1 MTFTTVLHV
10 AALLLLQGNFPG
22 ADSETITLQE
32 GEDLNLRCTLSGDS
46 RATRQWLNPRGF
58 TIFLDNHWALK
69 DQRYKLI
76 HYSEDELS
84 IRLTNVTVHDE
95 GVYKCFYY
103 GTPFKSKMTTVEVLA
118 APSKPVLQV
127 SRDTEGS
134 ITLSCY
140 TQGCKPQPQITWL
153 LDNGIQLPGDT
164 RHKLEAD
171 GKKWTTTSTLTVLA
185 YGPNSTASCLIHH
198 KALGGGKLT
207 APFQFEDVARTVINT
222 TPVSTTLEVDTY
234 ISEYTQPTVTTTE
247 SDLNSSTDFSP
258 SYPQRNGLG
267 ATSAVA
273 GELSGTSAHHIPN
286 ALNGTEGA
294 LNGSV
299 TEQLFRTEA
308 SFPSENI
315 TLISITTFEQDAKS
329 EGMSKKEKDFLLP
342 LLVAI
347 LIVMLLIIVVLF
359 TRKLVKAHGVWKRE
373 NDTSDQTLESY
384 KSKSNEESPGH
395 EKNGQVVNQ
404 KSNVQYVTEGYVEAT
419 QKNPSEKNTTIP
431 EEQLACGKETDV

>member
-1 MTFTTVLHV
+1 MTFTMVLHV
-10 AALLLLQGNFPG
+10 SALLLLQGDFPG
-22 ADSETITLQE
+22 AGSETITLQE
-32 GEDLNLRCTLSGDS
+32 GEDLNLRCTLSGDG

-58 TIFLDNHWALK
+58 TIFLDNHWALR
-69 DQRYKLI
+69 DLRYKLT

-84 IRLTNVTVHDE
+84 IRLSNVTVRDE
-95 GVYKCFYY
+95 GIYKCFYY
-103 GTPFKSKMTTVEVLA
+103 STPFKSKMTTVEVLA

-127 SRDTEGS
+127 SQDTEGS

-140 TQGCKPQPQITWL
+140 TQGCKPQPQVTWL

-171 GKKWTTTSTLTVLA
+171 RKKWTTTSTLTVLA
-185 YGPNSTASCLIHH
+185 YGPNSTASCLVHH

-207 APFQFEDVARTVINT
+207 ASFQFEDVARTVTNT

-234 ISEYTQPTVTTTE
+234 VSEYVQPTATTAE
-247 SDLNSSTDFSP
+247 SGLNSNTDFSP
-258 SYPQRNGLG
+258 SYPQHNGPR
-267 ATSAVA
+267 ATTSAAA

-286 ALNGTEGA
+286 GTETALNGT
-294 LNGSV
+294 V

-308 SFPSENI
+308 SFPSENV
-315 TLISITTFEQDAKS
+315 TLISTVTAEKGVKS
-329 EGMSKKEKDFLLP
+329 EGMSKKKKDFLLP
-342 LLVAI
+342 LLVAV
-347 LIVMLLIIVVLF
+347 LIVVLLIIVVLF
-359 TRKLVKAHGVWKRE
+359 AWKLKKAHGVWKRE

-384 KSKSNEESPGH
+384 KSRSNEESPGH
-395 EKNGQVVNQ
+395 EKKRQAVNQ

-431 EEQLACGKETDV
+431 EEQFACGKETDV

>member
-10 AALLLLQGNFPG
+10 AALLLLQGDFPG
-22 ADSETITLQE
+22 AGSETITVQE
-32 GEDLNLRCTLSGDS
+32 GEDLNLRCTFTGDS
-46 RATRQWLNPRGF
+46 RATKQWLNPRGF
-58 TIFLDNHWALK
+58 TIFLDNHWGLK
-69 DQRYKLI
+69 DQRYRLI

-84 IRLTNVTVHDE
+84 IRLSNITVHDE
-95 GVYKCFYY
+95 GVYKCYY
-103 GTPFKSKMTTVEVLA
+103 YSTPFRSKMTTVEVLA

-127 SRDTEGS
+127 SRDTEGRV
-134 ITLSCY
+134 TLSCY

-185 YGPNSTASCLIHH
+185 YGPNSTATCLVHH

-207 APFQFEDVARTVINT
+207 EPFQFEDVARTVANT

-234 ISEYTQPTVTTTE
+234 VSEYVQPTVTTVE
-247 SDLNSSTDFSP
+247 SDLNSNTDFSP
-258 SYPQRNGLG
+258 SYPQHNGSG
-267 ATSAVA
+267 ATSVAA
-273 GELSGTSAHHIPN
+273 GELSGTSAHHIPEGTET
-286 ALNGTEGA
+286 ALNGT
-294 LNGSV
+294 V
-299 TEQLFRTEA
+299 TEELFRTEA
-308 SFPSENI
+308 SFPSENV
-315 TLISITTFEQDAKS
+315 TLISIVTFEQDVKS

-342 LLVAI
+342 LLVAV

-359 TRKLVKAHGVWKRE
+359 SKKLIKAHGVWKRE

-395 EKNGQVVNQ
+395 EKNGQAVNH
-404 KSNVQYVTEGYVEAT
+404 KPNMQYVTEGYVEAT

-431 EEQLACGKETDV
+431 EEQFARGKETDV

>member
-1 MTFTTVLHV
+1 MTFTTVLRV
-10 AALLLLQGNFPG
+10 TALLLLQGDFPEAG
-22 ADSETITLQE
+22 SETVTLQE
-32 GEDLNLRCTLSGDS
+32 GEDLNLHCTFSGES
-46 RATRQWLNPRGF
+46 RAAKQWLNPRGF
-58 TIFLDNHWALK
+58 AIFLNNHRALR
-69 DQRYKLI
+69 DQRYKLT

-84 IRLTNVTVHDE
+84 IRLSNVTVHDE

-103 GTPFKSKMTTVEVLA
+103 STPFKSKMTTVEVLA

-127 SRDTEGS
+127 SQDREGS
-134 ITLSCY
+134 VTLSCY
-140 TQGCKPQPQITWL
+140 TQGCKPQPQVTWL

-185 YGPNSTASCLIHH
+185 YRSNSTASCVVRH

-207 APFQFEDVARTVINT
+207 VPFQFEDVPRTVTNT
-222 TPVSTTLEVDTY
+222 TPAPTTLEVDMY
-234 ISEYTQPTVTTTE
+234 VSENEQPTVTTTE
-247 SDLNSSTDFSP
+247 SDLNSNTDFSP
-258 SYPQRNGLG
+258 SYPQHNGPR
-267 ATSAVA
+267 ATSAAA

-286 ALNGTEGA
+286 GTETALNGT
-294 LNGSV
+294 V
-299 TEQLFRTEA
+299 TEELFRTEG
-308 SFPSENI
+308 SFPSENV
-315 TLISITTFEQDAKS
+315 TLISIVTFEQDINF

-342 LLVAI
+342 LLVAV
-347 LIVMLLIIVVLF
+347 LIVMLLVIVVLF
-359 TRKLVKAHGVWKRE
+359 TRKLIKAHGVWKRE

-419 QKNPSEKNTTIP
+419 QKNPSEKNAEIP
-431 EEQLACGKETDV
+431 EERFACGKETNV